1 MYKFLEQT
9 VAGYMTRAVRTV
21 TRERTVRE
29 LSDMFERDDFNS
41 YPVEEDGQVIGIVTK
56 FDLLKCFIFTP
67 SQMIP
72 PYEQLMSRTVGDVMT
87 SEFIYV
93 RTDTKL
99 TRVLQLMVDHRI
111 RSVPAIDDEHRLAG
125 IIARRDVLRALA
137 DCADEVVV
145 QIQRLASGLAQLS
158 PDRKRRIGFAKPLI
172 TDVKNRLPARFPDPK
187 SARPFERVDLD
198 QIASRATVIV

>member
-1 MYKFLEQT
+1 MDRALALYKFLEQT
-9 VAGYMTRAVRTV
+9 VAGYMTRAARTV
-21 TRERTVRE
+21 TRDRTVRE
-29 LSDMFERDDFNS
+29 LSDMFDRDDFNS

-67 SQMIP
+67 STMVP
-72 PYEQLMSRTVGDVMT
+72 PYEQLMNRTVGEVMT

-125 IIARRDVLRALA
+125 IIARRDVLKALA
-137 DCADEVVV
+137 DC
-145 QIQRLASGLAQLS
+145 SGS
-158 PDRKRRIGFAKPLI
+158 
-172 TDVKNRLPARFPDPK
+172 
-187 SARPFERVDLD
+187 
-198 QIASRATVIV
+198 

>member
-9 VAGYMTRAVRTV
+9 VAGYMTRAAKTV
-21 TRERTVRE
+21 TRERTVRD
-29 LSDMFERDDFNS
+29 LSEMFERDDFNS
-41 YPVEEDGQVIGIVTK
+41 YPVVEDGQVVGIVTK
-56 FDLLKCFIFTP
+56 FDLLKNFIFTP

-111 RSVPAIDDEHRLAG
+111 RSVPAIDDERRLAG
-125 IIARRDVLRALA
+125 IIARRDVLKALA
-137 DCADEVVV
+137 DCS
-145 QIQRLASGLAQLS
+145 I
-158 PDRKRRIGFAKPLI
+158 
-172 TDVKNRLPARFPDPK
+172 
-187 SARPFERVDLD
+187 
-198 QIASRATVIV
+198 

>member
-9 VAGYMTRAVRTV
+9 VAGYMTSTVRTV
-21 TRERTVRE
+21 TREHTVRDI
-29 LSDMFERDDFNS
+29 SAMFERDDFNS
-41 YPVEEDGQVIGIVTK
+41 YPVEEEGQVVGIVTK

-72 PYEQLMSRTVGDVMT
+72 PYQQLMQRTVGDLMT

-111 RSVPAIDDEHRLAG
+111 RSVPAIDNDHRLAG

-137 DCADEVVV
+137 DCSG
-145 QIQRLASGLAQLS
+145 AS
-158 PDRKRRIGFAKPLI
+158 
-172 TDVKNRLPARFPDPK
+172 
-187 SARPFERVDLD
+187 
-198 QIASRATVIV
+198 

>member
-1 MYKFLEQT
+1 MALYKFLEQT
-9 VAGYMTRAVRTV
+9 VAGYMTRAAKTV

-29 LSDMFERDDFNS
+29 LSEMFERDDFNS
-41 YPVEEDGQVIGIVTK
+41 YPVEEDGQVVGIVTK

-87 SEFIYV
+87 PEFIYV

-111 RSVPAIDDEHRLAG
+111 RSVPAIDDEHRLSG
-125 IIARRDVLRALA
+125 IIARRDVLKALA
-137 DCADEVVV
+137 DC
-145 QIQRLASGLAQLS
+145 SG
-158 PDRKRRIGFAKPLI
+158 G
-172 TDVKNRLPARFPDPK
+172 
-187 SARPFERVDLD
+187 
-198 QIASRATVIV
+198 

>member
-1 MYKFLEQT
+1 LDRALYKFLEQT
-9 VAGYMTRAVRTV
+9 VDGYMTRAVKTV
-21 TRERTVRE
+21 TRERTVRD
-29 LSDMFERDDFNS
+29 LSDMFDRDDFNS

-56 FDLLKCFIFTP
+56 FDLLKGFIFTP

-72 PYEQLMSRTVGDVMT
+72 PYEQLMNRTVGDVMT

-111 RSVPAIDDEHRLAG
+111 RSVPAIDNEHRLAG

-137 DCADEVVV
+137 DCAG
-145 QIQRLASGLAQLS
+145 SG
-158 PDRKRRIGFAKPLI
+158 R
-172 TDVKNRLPARFPDPK
+172 
-187 SARPFERVDLD
+187 
-198 QIASRATVIV
+198 

>member
-9 VAGYMTRAVRTV
+9 VAGYMTRAAKTV
-21 TRERTVRE
+21 TRERTVRD
-29 LSDMFERDDFNS
+29 LSEMFERDDFNS
-41 YPVEEDGQVIGIVTK
+41 YPVVEDGQVVGIVTK
-56 FDLLKCFIFTP
+56 FDLLKNFIFTP

-111 RSVPAIDDEHRLAG
+111 RSVPAIDDERRLAG
-125 IIARRDVLRALA
+125 IIARRDVLKALA
-137 DCADEVVV
+137 DC
-145 QIQRLASGLAQLS
+145 SG
-158 PDRKRRIGFAKPLI
+158 
-172 TDVKNRLPARFPDPK
+172 
-187 SARPFERVDLD
+187 
-198 QIASRATVIV
+198 

>member
-1 MYKFLEQT
+1 LALYKFLEQT
-9 VAGYMTRAVRTV
+9 VAGYMTRAAKTV

-41 YPVEEDGQVIGIVTK
+41 YPVEEDGQLIGIVTK
-56 FDLLKCFIFTP
+56 FDILKCFIFTP
-67 SQMIP
+67 SQMVP

-125 IIARRDVLRALA
+125 IIARRDVLKALA
-137 DCADEVVV
+137 DC
-145 QIQRLASGLAQLS
+145 SG
-158 PDRKRRIGFAKPLI
+158 G
-172 TDVKNRLPARFPDPK
+172 
-187 SARPFERVDLD
+187 
-198 QIASRATVIV
+198 

>member
-1 MYKFLEQT
+1 LDRALYKFLEQT
-9 VAGYMTRAVRTV
+9 VAGYMTSTVRTV
-21 TRERTVRE
+21 TREQTVR
-29 LSDMFERDDFNS
+29 DIGAMFERDDFNS
-41 YPVEEDGQVIGIVTK
+41 YPVEEEGQVIGIVTK

-72 PYEQLMSRTVGDVMT
+72 PYQQLMQRTVGDLMT

-111 RSVPAIDDEHRLAG
+111 RSVPAIDDDHRLAG

-137 DCADEVVV
+137 DC
-145 QIQRLASGLAQLS
+145 SG
-158 PDRKRRIGFAKPLI
+158 GG
-172 TDVKNRLPARFPDPK
+172 
-187 SARPFERVDLD
+187 
-198 QIASRATVIV
+198 